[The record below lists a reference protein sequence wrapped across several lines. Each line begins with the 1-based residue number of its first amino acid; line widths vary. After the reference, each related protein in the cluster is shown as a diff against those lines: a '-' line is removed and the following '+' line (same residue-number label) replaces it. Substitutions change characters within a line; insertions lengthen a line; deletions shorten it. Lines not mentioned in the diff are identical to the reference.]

1 MQLTKH
7 ITILFLIYL
16 ALTGLAYL
24 LRDIFNIGMS
34 FRDSMIIFT
43 ASLIISIFITSLF
56 FTGIKKNAQKRVLFT
71 LSAVGLKF
79 LLFLA
84 LLGIYALFAKG
95 LTTEFII
102 TFFIVYLSF
111 SIYMLLSFVHVLKSK
126 NI

>member
-7 ITILFLIYL
+7 ITILFLIFL

-24 LRDIFNIGMS
+24 LRDFFNVGIS
-34 FRDSMIIFT
+34 FRDSMIVFT
-43 ASLIISIFITSLF
+43 SSFFISVFITSIF
-56 FTGIKKNAQKRVLFT
+56 FTGIKKNSQKRILFT
-71 LSAVGLKF
+71 LSAIGLKF

-84 LLGIYALFAKG
+84 LLGIYALFTES

-111 SIYMLLSFVHVLKSK
+111 SVYMLISFINVLKSK

>member
-7 ITILFLIYL
+7 ITILFLIFL

-24 LRDIFNIGMS
+24 LRDLFNIGIC
-34 FRDSMIIFT
+34 FRDSMILFT
-43 ASLIISIFITSLF
+43 GSLIISIFITSLF
-56 FTGIKKNAQKRVLFT
+56 FRGIKKNSQKRVMFT
-71 LSAVGLKF
+71 LSAIGLKF
-79 LLFLA
+79 LLFLS
-84 LLGIYALFAKG
+84 LLGIYALFAER

-111 SIYMLLSFVHVLKSK
+111 SIYMLLSFIHVLKSK

>member
-1 MQLTKH
+1 MQITKH

-24 LRDIFNIGMS
+24 LRDFFNMGVS

-43 ASLIISIFITSLF
+43 GSLIISIFITSLF
-56 FTGIKKNAQKRVLFT
+56 FTGIKKKPQKRVLFT

-84 LLGIYALFAKG
+84 LLGIYALFTES

-102 TFFIVYLSF
+102 TFFVVYLAF
-111 SIYMLLSFVHVLKSK
+111 SIYMLASFVHELKSK